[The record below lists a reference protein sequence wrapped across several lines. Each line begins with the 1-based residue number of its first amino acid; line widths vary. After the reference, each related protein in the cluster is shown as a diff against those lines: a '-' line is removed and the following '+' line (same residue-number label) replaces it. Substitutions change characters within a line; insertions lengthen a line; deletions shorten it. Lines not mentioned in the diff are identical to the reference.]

1 MKILA
6 YIYLALLIYIVTPQM
21 QTFLIQNCILQ
32 LILFILSACIPAY
45 ITGRMS
51 YVDLAWPWGLV
62 LIGVQT
68 LFLTGY
74 WLRRILI
81 GGAFLFAG
89 LRMGFGGLMFFLK
102 GKLKVDFP
110 RYDYQRLRWKEAG
123 IPESS
128 FAMEMQFEILVQFAA
143 NASTLIIPSLLQ
155 GFYTEEKISAIEIFG
170 WILWLCSFL
179 FESIADSQKLG
190 SRSGREKVM
199 IEGLWKTSRHPN
211 YFGEWMVWNS
221 LIITSIPSFLSFAN
235 FDDKSINSIM
245 FIVLIGG
252 GLISISATMYW
263 CLVYYTGAI
272 PAEYYSVLKR

>member
-102 GKLKVDFP
+102 GKLKVEFP
-110 RYDYQRLRWKEAG
+110 RYDYQRLD
-123 IPESS
+123 
-128 FAMEMQFEILVQFAA
+128 
-143 NASTLIIPSLLQ
+143 STVLIIMS
-155 GFYTEEKISAIEIFG
+155 
-170 WILWLCSFL
+170 
-179 FESIADSQKLG
+179 
-190 SRSGREKVM
+190 
-199 IEGLWKTSRHPN
+199 
-211 YFGEWMVWNS
+211 WN
-221 LIITSIPSFLSFAN
+221 F
-235 FDDKSINSIM
+235 
-245 FIVLIGG
+245 
-252 GLISISATMYW
+252 
-263 CLVYYTGAI
+263 
-272 PAEYYSVLKR
+272 